1 MKHYDH
7 IFIVTN
13 DLTNERRVKR
23 IINVITDH
31 HRSVFLIGRELNG
44 SVPLG
49 DSVFDQ
55 HRVQCWFNGGPLFY
69 FEFYLRAT
77 WLIIRNF
84 NADHITCND
93 LDTILIGR
101 TLKRFLDF
109 KLYLDCHEWFEEVP
123 ELNGKALKR
132 GIWKWV
138 AKRCI
143 PVTDARYTVNA
154 LIGQQMGT
162 VYNCDFEVV
171 HNVNPTLQNIDW
183 GLKKSQDPIRVIYL
197 GVLNE
202 GRGLKPLIESMEQ
215 LDKVELDIIGDGDIA
230 DRVNRL
236 VDESPVRDRIA
247 LHGSLSP
254 EQFTP
259 LLERA
264 HIGVN
269 LLEARSKS
277 YYYSSANKVH
287 DYINHGLVVLTMDYP
302 YYNEL
307 SQSYDSMV
315 LIDKLDSGLI
325 AQSIKEMI
333 STYELEAIQADRE
346 TYLASYNWEKEED
359 QIRDI
364 YRL

>member
-31 HRSVFLIGRELNG
+31 HRSVLLIGRELNG

-49 DSVFDQ
+49 DSVSDQ
-55 HRVQCWFNGGPLFY
+55 HRVQCWFNGGLLFY
-69 FEFYLRAT
+69 IESYLHAT
-77 WLIIRNF
+77 WIIIRKF
-84 NADHITCND
+84 NADNITCND

-154 LIGQQMGT
+154 LIGQQMGA
-162 VYNCDFEVV
+162 VYNCDFQVV
-171 HNVNPTLQNIDW
+171 HNISPTVDNIDW
-183 GLKKSQDPIRVIYL
+183 SFRQERGPYRLVYL

-202 GRGLKPLIESMEQ
+202 ARGLESLIKSMEL
-215 LDKVELDIIGDGDIA
+215 LDTMVLDIIGDGDLS
-230 DRVNRL
+230 DQLRDQV
-236 VDESPVRDRIA
+236 VHSPARDRIT
-247 LHGSLSP
+247 LHGSLTSDDFIP
-254 EQFTP
+254 ILQKS
-259 LLERA
+259 
-264 HIGVN
+264 HIGLN
-269 LLEARSKS
+269 LLESSSKS
-277 YYYSSANKVH
+277 YYYSSANKLH
-287 DYINHGLVVLTMDYP
+287 DYINHGLMVLTMDYP
-302 YYNEL
+302 YYRLLAERCN
-307 SQSYDSMV
+307 SIK
-315 LIDKLDSGLI
+315 LIDTLKPNNI
-325 AQSIKEMI
+325 MTSI
-333 STYELEAIQADRE
+333 EAIIEVYDLTMINQAR
-346 TYLASYNWEKEED
+346 LAFLAHHSWQNECVTIN
-359 QIRDI
+359 QI
-364 YRL
+364 YGT